1 MKLSSRAPFLSSRAP
16 FLSSRAPFLSSRAP
30 CLSSRAQRGIC
41 TLLLLLAA
49 PLAAQT
55 VDSIEV
61 RRANAERLWNSG
73 NRPAARREYEALA
86 QLLIDR
92 NDQLTS
98 RQVAIIAEAIEAL
111 GIEEP
116 QLRRDALIAYDRAIA
131 KDPDNLDARVGL
143 ARLFLDSYNSGE
155 AKKTLAD
162 LFARNRAYVPALLLE
177 AERRDFDHEPG
188 ADSVLAIALAA
199 EPENVKGR
207 VLRARFLADAED
219 FAGARREIDRALRAN
234 AGSAE
239 ALAAGLA
246 LSVAVGDTGS
256 NMTYGRRFAQLYPAS
271 ADAHVAVAEQLAR
284 VRQYEPAARW
294 AREGTRIDS
303 TNWAAYS
310 ALGLNLL
317 RIGDIEAGKA
327 ALERSFTGDPYN
339 VWVKNTLDLLDTFSQ
354 YDVVTQGQFRFMI
367 EKAESGVIGVYLK
380 DLAERAFAT
389 FSARYG
395 FTPSRPI
402 RVEVYRS
409 HADFSVRTV
418 GLAGIGALGVSFGNT
433 VAFDSP
439 AAKDAGPFNWASTA
453 WHELAHTFTLGATN
467 NRVPRWLSEGLSVF
481 EERRGR
487 KGWGQNVS
495 PGFLQAYAEGKIE
508 PPSRLNDG
516 FIRPSFPQEVIY
528 SYYAASLVCEL
539 IARDFG
545 ERALMDML
553 RAYRDGANTEQVFRR
568 VLKTDLAAFD
578 KRFDTFVR
586 ERFGSAMEAIRDRS
600 WAQQVQ
606 LGRAMM
612 RRGDTLSAVEPL
624 ERARSLFPEY
634 GGADGP
640 YPLLARALIVSG
652 NRKRAA
658 DVLSTMVSLGDVAFE
673 THVSLADLLLQ
684 TGDTAGAAAALESA
698 MFMNPYEIAQHER
711 LASLYSKL
719 GNAKG
724 AVRERAAVVALN
736 PVDKAEAWYQLALA
750 HRAAG
755 SNQDARRSV
764 IRALEDAPHFER
776 AQELL
781 LQLHEGRQP

>member
-1 MKLSSRAPFLSSRAP
+1 MKPLLLA
-16 FLSSRAPFLSSRAP
+16 
-30 CLSSRAQRGIC
+30 
-41 TLLLLLAA
+41 LLLLSA
-49 PLAAQT
+49 PLAAQQS
-55 VDSIEV
+55 DSIEA
-61 RRANAERLWNSG
+61 RRDRAARLWATG
-73 NRPAARREYEALA
+73 DRTAARREYEALA
-86 QLLIDR
+86 QLIIDR
-92 NDQLTS
+92 SDQLTS
-98 RQVAIIAEAIEAL
+98 REIAIVAEAITVL
-111 GIEEP
+111 GGEEP
-116 QLRRDALIAYDRAIA
+116 QLFRDALIAYDRAIA
-131 KDPDNLDARVGL
+131 KDPNNLEARVAL
-143 ARLFLDSYNSGE
+143 AELFLDKYNSAD
-155 AKKTLAD
+155 AKKTLNEV
-162 LFARNRAYVPALLLE
+162 FARNRNYVPALLLD
-177 AERRDFDHEPG
+177 AKRRDFDHEPG
-188 ADSVLAIALAA
+188 ADSVLSVALEI

-219 FAGARREIDRALRAN
+219 FAGARREIDRALRADASN
-234 AGSAE
+234 AE
-239 ALAAGLA
+239 ALATGLA

-256 NMTYGRRFAQLYPAS
+256 HMTYGRRFAQLYPAS

-284 VRQYEPAARW
+284 VRQYAAAARW

-303 TNWAAYS
+303 TNWAAHS

-317 RIGDIEAGKA
+317 RVGDIDAGRA
-327 ALERSFTGDPYN
+327 ALERSFKGDPYN
-339 VWVKNTLDLLDTFSQ
+339 VWVKNTLDLLDTFNQ
-354 YDVVTQGQFRFMI
+354 YDVVSQGPFRLMI
-367 EKAESGVIGVYLK
+367 DKAESGVIGVYLK
-380 DLAERAFAT
+380 ELAERAFST

-395 FTPSRPI
+395 FTPTQPI
-402 RVEVYRS
+402 RMEVYRS

-481 EERRGR
+481 EERRGH
-487 KGWGQNVS
+487 KGWGQNVT
-495 PGFLQAYAEGKIE
+495 PGFLQAYAEGKIK
-508 PPSRLNDG
+508 PPSKLNDG

-539 IARDFG
+539 IARDYG

-553 RAYRDGANTEQVFRR
+553 RAYRDGAGTEQVFRR
-568 VLKTDLAAFD
+568 VLRTDMPAFD
-578 KRFDTFVR
+578 RKFDAYVK
-586 ERFGSAMEAIRDRS
+586 ERFGHAMTALRDRS

-606 LGRAMM
+606 LGRALM

-652 NRKRAA
+652 NQKRAA

-673 THVSLADLLLQ
+673 THISLADLLLQ
-684 TGDTAGAAAALESA
+684 TGDTAGAAGALESA

-711 LASLYSKL
+711 LASLYAKL
-719 GNAKG
+719 GNTKG

-736 PVDKAEAWYQLALA
+736 PVDKAEAWYQLAVA

-755 SNQDARRSV
+755 SHQDARRSV

-781 LQLHEGRQP
+781 LQLHEARRP

>member
-1 MKLSSRAPFLSSRAP
+1 MKRLALSLILMAVPV
-16 FLSSRAPFLSSRAP
+16 
-30 CLSSRAQRGIC
+30 
-41 TLLLLLAA
+41 
-49 PLAAQT
+49 AAQT

-73 NRPAARREYEALA
+73 NRAEARREYEALA
-86 QLLIDR
+86 RRLV
-92 NDQLTS
+92 NDDGQLTS
-98 RQVAIIAEAIEAL
+98 PQIASIAGAIKAL
-111 GIEEP
+111 GTEEP
-116 QLRRDALIAYDRAIA
+116 QLLRDALVAYDRAIA
-131 KDPDNLDARVGL
+131 RDPSNLDARVDL
-143 ARLFLDSYNSGE
+143 ARLFLEKYNS
-155 AKKTLAD
+155 ADARKTLAEV
-162 LFARNRAYVPALLLE
+162 FARSRNFVPALLLE

-188 ADSVLAIALAA
+188 ADSVLAVALGI
-199 EPENVKGR
+199 EPENVRGR

-219 FAGARREIDRALRAN
+219 FAGARREIDRALKAD
-234 AGSAE
+234 ASSAE

-284 VRQYEPAARW
+284 VRQYEAAASW

-303 TNWAAYS
+303 TSWAAYG

-317 RIGDIEAGKA
+317 RVGDVDSGKA
-327 ALERSFTGDPYN
+327 ALERSFKGDPYN
-339 VWVKNTLDLLDTFSQ
+339 VWVKNTLDLLDTFNQ
-354 YDVVTQGQFRFMI
+354 YDVVSQGPFRFMI
-367 EKAESGVIGVYLK
+367 EKTESGVISAYLK
-380 DLAERAFAT
+380 ELADRAFTT
-389 FSARYG
+389 FSTRYG
-395 FTPSRPI
+395 FTPTKPI
-402 RVEVYRS
+402 RMEVYRS

-495 PGFLQAYAEGKIE
+495 PGFLQAYGEGKIK

-539 IARDFG
+539 IVRDYG
-545 ERALMDML
+545 ERALIDML
-553 RAYRDGANTEQVFRR
+553 RAYRDGASTEQVFRR
-568 VLKTDLAAFD
+568 VLKTDLAGFD
-578 KRFDTFVR
+578 KKFDEFVR
-586 ERFGSAMEAIRDRS
+586 QRFGSSMEAIRNRS
-600 WAQQVQ
+600 WVQQVQ

-640 YPLLARALIVSG
+640 YPLLVRALMVSG
-652 NRKRAA
+652 NQKRAA
-658 DVLSTMVSLGDVAFE
+658 EVLSTMVSLGDVPFE

-684 TGDTAGAAAALESA
+684 TGDTAGAATALESA
-698 MFMNPYEIAQHER
+698 MFMNPYEIVQHER
-711 LASLYSKL
+711 LASLYSRL
-719 GNAKG
+719 GNTKG
-724 AVRERAAVVALN
+724 AVRERLAVVALN

-750 HRAAG
+750 HRGDGAPRE
-755 SNQDARRSV
+755 ARRAV

>member
-1 MKLSSRAPFLSSRAP
+1 MKRLALSLILMAVPV
-16 FLSSRAPFLSSRAP
+16 
-30 CLSSRAQRGIC
+30 
-41 TLLLLLAA
+41 
-49 PLAAQT
+49 AAQT

-73 NRPAARREYEALA
+73 NRAEARREYEALA
-86 QLLIDR
+86 RRLV
-92 NDQLTS
+92 NDDGQLTS
-98 RQVAIIAEAIEAL
+98 PQIASIAGAIKAL
-111 GIEEP
+111 GTEEP
-116 QLRRDALIAYDRAIA
+116 QLLRDALVAYDRAIA
-131 KDPDNLDARVGL
+131 RDPSNLDARVDL
-143 ARLFLDSYNSGE
+143 ARLFLEKYNS
-155 AKKTLAD
+155 ADARKTLAEV
-162 LFARNRAYVPALLLE
+162 FARSRNFVPALLLE

-188 ADSVLAIALAA
+188 ADSVLAVALGI
-199 EPENVKGR
+199 EPENVRGR

-219 FAGARREIDRALRAN
+219 FAGARREIDRALKAD
-234 AGSAE
+234 ASSAE

-284 VRQYEPAARW
+284 VRQYEAAASW

-303 TNWAAYS
+303 TSWAAYG

-317 RIGDIEAGKA
+317 RVGDVDSGKA
-327 ALERSFTGDPYN
+327 ALERSFKGDPYN
-339 VWVKNTLDLLDTFSQ
+339 VWVKNTLDLLDTFNQ
-354 YDVVTQGQFRFMI
+354 YDVVSQGPFRFMI
-367 EKAESGVIGVYLK
+367 EKTESGVISAYLK
-380 DLAERAFAT
+380 ELADRAFTT
-389 FSARYG
+389 FSTRYG
-395 FTPSRPI
+395 FTPTKPI
-402 RVEVYRS
+402 RMEVYRS

-495 PGFLQAYAEGKIE
+495 PGFLQAYGEGKIK

-539 IARDFG
+539 IVRDYG
-545 ERALMDML
+545 ERALIDML
-553 RAYRDGANTEQVFRR
+553 RAYRDGASTEQVFRR
-568 VLKTDLAAFD
+568 VLKTDLAGFD
-578 KRFDTFVR
+578 KKFDEFVR
-586 ERFGSAMEAIRDRS
+586 QRFGSSMEAIRNRS
-600 WAQQVQ
+600 WVQQVQ

-640 YPLLARALIVSG
+640 YPLLVRALMVSG
-652 NRKRAA
+652 NQKRAA
-658 DVLSTMVSLGDVAFE
+658 EVLSTMVSLGDVPFE

-684 TGDTAGAAAALESA
+684 TGDTAGAATALESA
-698 MFMNPYEIAQHER
+698 MFMNPYEIVQHER
-711 LASLYSKL
+711 LASLYSRL
-719 GNAKG
+719 GNTKG
-724 AVRERAAVVALN
+724 AVRERLAVVALN

-750 HRAAG
+750 HKGDGAPRE
-755 SNQDARRSV
+755 ARRAV

>member
-1 MKLSSRAPFLSSRAP
+1 MTRGTW
-16 FLSSRAPFLSSRAP
+16 
-30 CLSSRAQRGIC
+30 SSRAQRGIC
-41 TLLLLLAA
+41 TLLVAILVAVPA
-49 PLAAQT
+49 AAQQM
-55 VDSIEV
+55 DSLEA
-61 RRANAERLWNSG
+61 RRINAARLWASG
-73 NRPAARREYEALA
+73 DRAAARREYEALA
-86 QLLIDR
+86 QIFVARGDL
-92 NDQLTS
+92 LTS
-98 RQVAIIAEAIEAL
+98 KQMATIAEAITWL
-111 GIEEP
+111 GVQEP
-116 QLRRDALIAYDRAIA
+116 QLFRDALVAYDRAIA
-131 KDPDNLDARVGL
+131 RDPGNLDARVDL
-143 ARLFLDSYNSGE
+143 AQLFLDKYNSAD
-155 AKKTLAD
+155 AKRTLNEV
-162 LFARNRAYVPALLLE
+162 FARNPNFVPALLLE

-188 ADSVLAIALAA
+188 ADSVLSVALQL

-219 FAGARREIDRALRAN
+219 FAGARREIDRALRAS
-234 AGSAE
+234 ATDAE
-239 ALAAGLA
+239 ALSTGLA

-256 NMTYGRRFAQLYPAS
+256 NMTYGRRFTQLYPRS

-284 VRQYEPAARW
+284 VRQYEAAASW

-303 TNWAAYS
+303 TSWAAYT

-317 RIGDIEAGKA
+317 RMGDIDAGKA
-327 ALERSFTGDPYN
+327 ALERSFAGDPYN
-339 VWVKNTLDLLDTFSQ
+339 VWVKNTLDLLDTFNQ
-354 YDVVTQGQFRFMI
+354 YDLVSQGQFRLMI
-367 EKAESGVIGVYLK
+367 DKAESGVIGLYLK
-380 DLAERAFAT
+380 ELADRAFAT

-395 FTPSRPI
+395 FTPAKPI
-402 RVEVYRS
+402 RMEVYRS

-418 GLAGIGALGVSFGNT
+418 GLAGLGALGVSFGNT

-495 PGFLQAYAEGKIE
+495 PAFLTAYSEGKIK

-516 FIRPSFPQEVIY
+516 FIRPSYPQEVIH

-539 IARDFG
+539 IARDYG
-545 ERALMDML
+545 ERALMEML
-553 RAYRDGANTEQVFRR
+553 RAYRDGAGTEQVFRR

-578 KRFDTFVR
+578 KKFDGFVR
-586 ERFGSAMEAIRDRS
+586 ERFGASMEAIRDRS

-606 LGRAMM
+606 LGRSLM

-634 GGADGP
+634 GGGDGP

-652 NRKRAA
+652 NKKRAA
-658 DVLSTMVSLGDVAFE
+658 EVLSTMVSLGDVPFE

-684 TGDTAGAAAALESA
+684 TGDTAGAANALESA
-698 MFMNPYEIAQHER
+698 MYMNPYEIAQHAR
-711 LASLYSKL
+711 LASLYATL
-719 GNAKG
+719 GNSKG
-724 AVRERAAVVALN
+724 ALRERAAVVALN

-750 HRAAG
+750 HINAG
-755 SNQDARRSV
+755 STGEARRSLL
-764 IRALEDAPHFER
+764 RALEDAPHFER

-781 LQLHEGRQP
+781 LQLHEARRP